1 MVLLTGALVVVVG
14 SGMSGGAAR
23 LAGRNTA
30 SKKGHMVAPSMA
42 ALRQQSL
49 SFCYGC
55 RRLQAQGVEGHVL
68 GDVLDAGNP
77 LGILLA
83 LELHTQSRIRWT

>member
-49 SFCYGC
+49 SFWNFIFEHWQVFKLIIC
-55 RRLQAQGVEGHVL
+55 E
-68 GDVLDAGNP
+68 
-77 LGILLA
+77 LL
-83 LELHTQSRIRWT
+83 